1 MIRNAC
7 AALLGLLITT
17 PALAEPHVWQT
28 GEGFTVRATGLD
40 LSTTDGRE
48 KLLKRVDVA
57 VERLC
62 RTAGVRVER
71 QDCADRTRTAVIA
84 AAPAGLKKP
93 IRLALA
99 ARGTTRLAA
108 R

>member
-1 MIRNAC
+1 MIHNAC

-28 GEGFTVRATGLD
+28 GEGFSIRATGLD
-40 LSTTDGRE
+40 LRTTDGRE

-62 RTAGVRVER
+62 RPIAIRADR
-71 QDCADRTRTAVIA
+71 RDCAEQTRAAVISG
-84 AAPAGLKKP
+84 APAAMREP
-93 IRLALA
+93 IRLAIA
-99 ARGTTRLAA
+99 ARETTKLAS